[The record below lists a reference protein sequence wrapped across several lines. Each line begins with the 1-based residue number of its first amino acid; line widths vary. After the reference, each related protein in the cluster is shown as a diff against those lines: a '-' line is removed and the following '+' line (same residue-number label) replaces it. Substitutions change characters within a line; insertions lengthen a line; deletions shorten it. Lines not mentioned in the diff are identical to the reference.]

1 MNKKSSDTNKNIE
14 KNPILAQAMEYNQN
28 FD

>member
-1 MNKKSSDTNKNIE
+1 MNKNPSVTNKNIE

-28 FD
+28 LY